1 MHNELV
7 IEVRDGGK
15 RRIDRV
21 LGGSYLAG
29 IGEFGLATLRER
41 RDEATQEET
50 DLSYLRRLLHA
61 RIDIVEAEQRSRADG
76 GRTHVL
82 DQLATILAD
91 NALAPAG
98 NTTRHRFAE
107 PSRAGVY
114 RRQAEALAGNS
125 DLSDVTSLT
134 DAALDSALRTY
145 REQEESVSARR
156 REVQRVVDT
165 LGSEIADRYAHGH
178 ASVDELIGRQQV
190 ENQRAASQQA
200 GQGDEQADG

>member
-1 MHNELV
+1 MQNEFV
-7 IEVRDGGK
+7 IEVHQGGR

-21 LGGSYLAG
+21 LGSDYLAG
-29 IGEFGLATLRER
+29 IDEFDLATLRER

-76 GRTHVL
+76 GRTTVL

-98 NTTRHRFAE
+98 GKTRHRFVE

-114 RRQAEALAGNS
+114 RREAESLAGNS

-134 DAALDSALRTY
+134 EAALDSARRTY
-145 REQEESVSARR
+145 REQEESVSTRR

-165 LGSEIADRYAHGH
+165 LGAEIADRYAHGL
-178 ASVDELIGRQQV
+178 ASVDELIG
-190 ENQRAASQQA
+190 SQQA
-200 GQGDEQADG
+200 EQGEGQTDG